1 MNRPIERGEVYWAA
15 FDPVQGS
22 EIAKT
27 RPAVIVSDS
36 RFNAVRRTVVVVP
49 LTTTPSPPQWPLLV
63 ELPTFNT
70 RTRARTEQ
78 IRAVDKSRLRGHIG
92 RLDTQAQETL
102 DAALAVVLGL
112 RR

>member
-1 MNRPIERGEVYWAA
+1 MNRPLERGEVYWAA

-36 RFNAVRRTVVVVP
+36 RFNALRRTVVVVP
-49 LTTTPSPPQWPLLV
+49 LTTTDAPPQWPLLV

-70 RTRARTEQ
+70 RTRVRTEQ
-78 IRAVDKSRLRGHIG
+78 VRVVDKSRLRGHIG
-92 RLDTQAQETL
+92 ALDAQAQETL